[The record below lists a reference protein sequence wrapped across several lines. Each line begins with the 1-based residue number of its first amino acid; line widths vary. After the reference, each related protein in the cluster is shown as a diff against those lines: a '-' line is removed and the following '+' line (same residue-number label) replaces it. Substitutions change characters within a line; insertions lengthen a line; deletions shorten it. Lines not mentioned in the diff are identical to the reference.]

1 MKIDLL
7 FSDRKTEKNLKKSL
21 IQLIREILM
30 DPIFDCIPNNSYIS
44 VTIVDNEIIKEL
56 NKAYRN
62 IDNPTDVLSFP
73 IKEMLP
79 NEYIL
84 GEIIISQEMVIE
96 NAKKYGLTSNIELLK
111 LIIHSLLHLID
122 YDHKTP
128 EEEKKMKYHEDRL
141 MDLFI
146 EKVKAIDL
154 NKELLN

>member
-1 MKIDLL
+1 M
-7 FSDRKTEKNLKKSL
+7 
-21 IQLIREILM
+21 Q
-30 DPIFDCIPNNSYIS
+30 
-44 VTIVDNEIIKEL
+44 
-56 NKAYRN
+56 
-62 IDNPTDVLSFP
+62 
-73 IKEMLP
+73 
-79 NEYIL
+79 
-84 GEIIISQEMVIE
+84 
-96 NAKKYGLTSNIELLK
+96 KKYGLTSNIELLK